1 MKYAFFMMPLHLP
14 TENPAL
20 AFQRDIDLINLADDL
35 GYDEFFIGEHHS
47 AGWETIASP
56 EMVLAKASASAATI
70 KLGTAV
76 TSLPFHH
83 PFNVAERFVLLDH
96 LTRGRAILGVAQAA
110 CQQTSRPTASP
121 PAISTR

>member
-20 AFQRDIDLINLADDL
+20 AFQRDIDLINLVDAL

-56 EMVLAKASASAATI
+56 EMVLARASATATNI
-70 KLGTAV
+70 RLGSAV

-83 PFNVAERFVLLDH
+83 PFNVAERFVLL
-96 LTRGRAILGVAQAA
+96 
-110 CQQTSRPTASP
+110 
-121 PAISTR
+121 